1 MEAHGLRPPE
11 KILLPQFTPHRG
23 GKVKVSTRVVELSG
37 DASLR
42 ITSWPDARTVYL
54 TVQCESMPHCHSCE
68 CGGDHSICLPEGKV
82 AEIIQ
87 ALS

>member
-1 MEAHGLRPPE
+1 M
-11 KILLPQFTPHRG
+11 IFPQYFPFRG
-23 GKVKVSTRVVELSG
+23 GEMKVTTRKVELSG
-37 DASLR
+37 DASLE
-42 ITSWPDARTVYL
+42 IMSWPDSRSVYIK
-54 TVQCESMPHCHSCE
+54 VQCESMSHCHSCD